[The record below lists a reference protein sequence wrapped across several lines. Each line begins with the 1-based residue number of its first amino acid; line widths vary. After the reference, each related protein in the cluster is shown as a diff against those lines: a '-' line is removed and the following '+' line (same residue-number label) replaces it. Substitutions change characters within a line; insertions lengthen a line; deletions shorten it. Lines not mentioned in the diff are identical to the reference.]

1 MLATAVIVFREM
13 LEICLILGIISAAL
27 DSLKNKKTLLL
38 AGITGGIILSIIFA
52 FTMTYINGLFDGNGQ
67 EILKIIILTIS
78 IIFINLTIIWI
89 TKHRKELHNKINN
102 ATQRLINK
110 EINTLSLVIVIIFVI
125 SREGM
130 EIILFLSGIY
140 SAGST
145 PQDLILGSIIG
156 TASGITF
163 GLLLYN
169 GLLKIH
175 VKNFF
180 SVINIMLILLAAGM
194 ASELANYL
202 NSADL
207 IEVLSKQIWD
217 SSWLINENSITG
229 KILHSL
235 LGYSSKPT
243 QLQVIFYGTS
253 IAITSI
259 LLINSKKLSK

>member
-1 MLATAVIVFREM
+1 MLATAIIVFREM

-27 DSLKNKKTLLL
+27 DNLKNKNLLL
-38 AGITGGIILSIIFA
+38 LSGIIGGVSLSIIFA
-52 FTMTYINGLFDGNGQ
+52 LAMTYINGLFDGNGQ
-67 EILKIIILTIS
+67 EILKILILSTS

-89 TKHRKELHNKINN
+89 TKHRRELHSKINN
-102 ATQRLINK
+102 ATQQLINK
-110 EINTLSLVIVIIFVI
+110 EINILSLVIVIVFVI

-145 PQDLILGSIIG
+145 ATDLVLGFIIG
-156 TASGITF
+156 ATSGITL

-169 GLLKIH
+169 GLLKMH
-175 VKNFF
+175 VKHFF
-180 SVINIMLILLAAGM
+180 SVINIMLVLLAAGM
-194 ASELANYL
+194 ASQLANYL

-217 SSWLINENSITG
+217 SSWLINETSIIG
-229 KILHSL
+229 KIFHSI

-243 QLQVIFYGTS
+243 QLQVIFYGAS
-253 IAITSI
+253 IAITSM
-259 LLINSKKLSK
+259 LLRNSKRLPK